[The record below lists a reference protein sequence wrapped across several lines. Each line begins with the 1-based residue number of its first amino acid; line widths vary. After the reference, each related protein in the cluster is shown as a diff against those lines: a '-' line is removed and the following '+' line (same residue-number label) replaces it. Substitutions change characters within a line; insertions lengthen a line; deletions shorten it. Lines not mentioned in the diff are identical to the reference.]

1 VQVEQFS
8 FTRRRVT
15 ITIDQERVDGRTG
28 RPGVPVVATCSVCGA
43 SERGEVPHVTDYER
57 LVDLAT
63 RVARDR
69 CTERGHHYKVLTH
82 RDRIIQ
88 DWHREQ
94 LIKCIFAHHAGEHVP
109 PPDTN

>member
-15 ITIDQERVDGRTG
+15 IMIDQERLDGPTG
-28 RPGVPVVATCSVCGA
+28 RPGVPVVATCWVCGA

-57 LVDLAT
+57 LADFAT
-63 RVARDR
+63 RVDRDR

-82 RDRIIQ
+82 RDRIIHQ
-88 DWHREQ
+88 WHREQ
-94 LIKCIFAHHAGEHVP
+94 LIKRIFAHCAGEHVP
-109 PPDTN
+109 PPHTN